1 MLHRK
6 KKVPQMLRLGDIDVP
21 VLMWPQGLLEA
32 LPLAG
37 WSPPS
42 RSQLV
47 GRLEHAV
54 DTGGADGQ
62 DIGVE
67 HHVRQP
73 AIALQGIEVV
83 EGDNGRL
90 LPILQPEVA
99 GDATVVLV
107 GCPQPPTPA
116 VELTAGQSQ
125 PSQYPPDQQLSAP
138 PPAGDELND
147 RIPDGLGTPDA
158 RQR

>member
-1 MLHRK
+1 MGLPGFLC
-6 KKVPQMLRLGDIDVP
+6 VGSAETGQTPVNDESAVAVEDAAQEEESPADVEVGDIDVP

-32 LPLAG
+32 LSLAG
-37 WSPPS
+37 GNPPS
-42 RSQLV
+42 RSQFV

-54 DTGGADGQ
+54 DTGGADGH

-83 EGDNGRL
+83 EGDDGRL

-107 GCPQPPTPA
+107 RCPQPPAPA

-125 PSQYPPDQQLSAP
+125 PLQ
-138 PPAGDELND
+138 
-147 RIPDGLGTPDA
+147 
-158 RQR
+158 